1 MPTWIVDFLMAR
13 LERHSD
19 EGLAKQLTR
28 LIREAIV
35 AGRFT
40 EAAHGEQGTARLPAS
55 RELARQLQLGR
66 NTVIQAYEQL
76 QAEGYLE
83 TRQGAGSFVVPAFLR
98 QPVPTPVREQPLGLS
113 RRGQTLTS
121 TAVIPDGLS
130 GAFAPGMPE
139 IRQFPHHVWQN
150 LLSRHQRSTPWPKL
164 GYTVDGGLP
173 ALREALA
180 EYLVLSRGVRC
191 TPEQILIISGA
202 QIGMELSA
210 RLLANQGEVAWVE
223 EPGYAGA
230 HASLQAA
237 GMDLVAAAV
246 DDEGLNP
253 DSVQDTRP
261 PRLIYTTPSH
271 QYPLGVVMSL
281 PRRLAL
287 LAHAARCGAWI
298 LEDDYDSEFRYSSQ
312 PLPALQ
318 GLAQDERVIYIGTM
332 SKVMYPGLRIAYMVV
347 PDGLIDAF
355 RRAHARLYREPPYV
369 TQAALADFLL
379 QGHFAR
385 HVRRMREL
393 YQTRQHTLR
402 SALASSPAH
411 WLPLSSGKAGLHLM
425 AHLPMQANEQ
435 ALSHAAAAQ
444 GVVLRPLAR
453 NYLGLAPQKGL
464 VLGYAGVNDHEIQH
478 GVATLARL
486 LQEMPPHD

>member
-1 MPTWIVDFLMAR
+1 
-13 LERHSD
+13 
-19 EGLAKQLTR
+19 
-28 LIREAIV
+28 
-35 AGRFT
+35 
-40 EAAHGEQGTARLPAS
+40 
-55 RELARQLQLGR
+55 
-66 NTVIQAYEQL
+66 
-76 QAEGYLE
+76 
-83 TRQGAGSFVVPAFLR
+83 VVPLPPACR
-98 QPVPTPVREQPLGLS
+98 KYASSPT
-113 RRGQTLTS
+113 TS
-121 TAVIPDGLS
+121 GKTC
-130 GAFAPGMPE
+130 
-139 IRQFPHHVWQN
+139 
-150 LLSRHQRSTPWPKL
+150 
-164 GYTVDGGLP
+164 YP

-246 DDEGLNP
+246 DEEGLNP
-253 DSVQDTRP
+253 DSVLDTRP

-318 GLAQDERVIYIGTM
+318 GLAHDERVIYIGTM

-385 HVRRMREL
+385 HVRRRTG
-393 YQTRQHTLR
+393 YRYPAARPACICWHTCRCRQTSKPWAMLR
-402 SALASSPAH
+402 
-411 WLPLSSGKAGLHLM
+411 LPRAWYC
-425 AHLPMQANEQ
+425 ARW
-435 ALSHAAAAQ
+435 HATIWA
-444 GVVLRPLAR
+444 
-453 NYLGLAPQKGL
+453 
-464 VLGYAGVNDHEIQH
+464 
-478 GVATLARL
+478 
-486 LQEMPPHD
+486 